1 MMKLSIRKV
10 LEVTLAVLLVV
21 CIALLTFYFVNC
33 YQANKLVDAILEDDF
48 PKVERIVEK
57 YPHCID
63 LQPTIS
69 PDWWLSLMET
79 YVYFPMEVACAMGNT
94 EIIRCLVEHGVNVNT
109 DKGVTPLNRLLIGKP
124 EGWRDTFYYL
134 IDHGANVDYITA
146 SHTTAVEDA
155 VRYKYCED
163 AVDMDEVCD
172 VVRYLL
178 KHGAPSKDDV
188 MNALCRCAE
197 QDSRSI
203 PVMEILMKEGRI
215 GVNDKG
221 WKSITPLMVA
231 AAYGDAETVEYL
243 LSCGADVD
251 AVDDDGETAIDRAEK
266 NGQTDIVLLLKGHK
280 ETIPD

>member
-33 YQANKLVDAILEDDF
+33 YQANKLVDAIRQKDF
-48 PKVERIVEK
+48 PKIEYIVEK
-57 YPHCID
+57 YPHCVNTFPSVSS
-63 LQPTIS
+63 L
-69 PDWWLSLMET
+69 WWLAVMGIR
-79 YVYFPMEVACAMGNT
+79 VQFPLEVACREGDAETVRYLVEQGADVNCNDGFT
-94 EIIRCLVEHGVNVNT
+94 PLSEIILV
-109 DKGVTPLNRLLIGKP
+109 KP
-124 EGWRDTFYYL
+124 EGWHDTFYYL
-134 IDHGANVDYITA
+134 IDHGAELNYVTE
-146 SHTTAVEDA
+146 SRTTALEDA
-155 VRYKYCED
+155 VEYEHRD
-163 AVDMDEVCD
+163 GVDMDEVCD

-178 KHGAPSKDDV
+178 KHGAPDKDDV
-188 MNALCRCAE
+188 MDALCRCAE

-203 PVMEILMKEGRI
+203 PVMEILMEEGHI

-231 AAYGDAETVEYL
+231 AAYGDVETVKYL

-266 NGQTDIVLLLKGHK
+266 NGQTDIVLLLKGYK
-280 ETIPD
+280 ETISD

>member
-1 MMKLSIRKV
+1 MNKLSIRKV
-10 LEVTLAVLLVV
+10 LGVTLAVLLVV
-21 CIALLTFYFVNC
+21 CISLLTFYFVNC

-79 YVYFPMEVACAMGNT
+79 YVYFPMEVACARGNT

-109 DKGVTPLNRLLIGKP
+109 DKGVTPLNRTLAIKP
-124 EGWRDTFYYL
+124 EGWHDTFYYL
-134 IDHGANVDYITA
+134 IDHGADLSYVTYYG
-146 SHTTAVEDA
+146 TTAVEDA
-155 VRYKYCED
+155 VRYKYCKHD
-163 AVDMDEVCD
+163 VDIDEVCD

-178 KHGAPSKDDV
+178 KHGAPNKNDV
-188 MNALCRCAE
+188 MDALCRCAE

-203 PVMEILMKEGRI
+203 PVMEILMEEGHI

-221 WKSITPLMVA
+221 WKSNTPLMYA
-231 AAYGDAETVEYL
+231 AAYGDVETVEYL

-251 AVDDDGETAIDRAEK
+251 AVDDDGETAIDWAER
-266 NGQTDIVLLLKGHK
+266 NGRTDILLLLKGHK
-280 ETIPD
+280 EAIPD

>member
-1 MMKLSIRKV
+1 M
-10 LEVTLAVLLVV
+10 LLVV

-188 MNALCRCAE
+188 MDALCRCAE

-266 NGQTDIVLLLKGHK
+266 NGRTDILLLLKGHK
-280 ETIPD
+280 EAIPD

>member
-1 MMKLSIRKV
+1 MNKLSIRKV

-188 MNALCRCAE
+188 MDALCRCAE

-266 NGQTDIVLLLKGHK
+266 NGRTDILLLLKGHK
-280 ETIPD
+280 EAIPD

>member
-33 YQANKLVDAILEDDF
+33 YQSKKLVEAIRQKDF
-48 PKVERIVEK
+48 PKVEYIVEK
-57 YPHCID
+57 YPHCVNTF
-63 LQPTIS
+63 PS
-69 PDWWLSLMET
+69 VSSHWWRAVMGI
-79 YVYFPMEVACAMGNT
+79 VADFPLVEACGVGDT
-94 EIIRCLVEHGVNVNT
+94 EIVRYLIEHGADVNC
-109 DKGVTPLNRLLIGKP
+109 DDGYSPLSVTLIGKP

-188 MNALCRCAE
+188 MDALCRCAE

-231 AAYGDAETVEYL
+231 AAYGDVETVEYL

-251 AVDDDGETAIDRAEK
+251 AVDDDGETAIDWAER
-266 NGQTDIVLLLKGHK
+266 NGQADIVLLLKGHK

>member
-1 MMKLSIRKV
+1 MNRLSIRKV

-33 YQANKLVDAILEDDF
+33 YQAKKLVEAIKQKDIS
-48 PKVERIVEK
+48 KVECIVEK
-57 YPHCID
+57 YPRCVNTF
-63 LQPTIS
+63 PSVSS
-69 PDWWLSLMET
+69 PWWRAVMGI
-79 YVYFPMEVACAMGNT
+79 VADFPLVEACGVGDT
-94 EIIRCLVEHGVNVNT
+94 EIVRYLIEHGADVNC
-109 DKGVTPLNRLLIGKP
+109 DDGYSPLGVTLIGKP

-134 IDHGANVDYITA
+134 IDCGANVDYITA

-155 VRYKYCED
+155 VRYKYCKSNVDIED
-163 AVDMDEVCD
+163 VCD

-178 KHGAPSKDDV
+178 EHSAHNKNDV
-188 MNALCRCAE
+188 MVALRRCAE

-203 PVMEILMKEGRI
+203 PVMKVLMEEGYI
-215 GVNDKG
+215 GVNDTDSG
-221 WKSITPLMVA
+221 CITPLMVA

-266 NGQTDIVLLLKGHK
+266 NGQTDIVVLLKGHK

>member
-1 MMKLSIRKV
+1 MNKLSIRKG

-21 CIALLTFYFVNC
+21 CISLLTFYFVNC
-33 YQANKLVDAILEDDF
+33 YQANKLVDAILENDF

-79 YVYFPMEVACAMGNT
+79 YVYFPMEVACARGNT

-109 DKGVTPLNRLLIGKP
+109 DKGVTPLNRTLAIKP
-124 EGWRDTFYYL
+124 EGWHDTFYYL
-134 IDHGANVDYITA
+134 IDHGAELNYVTE
-146 SHTTAVEDA
+146 SHTTALEDA
-155 VRYKYCED
+155 VEYEHRD
-163 AVDMDEVCD
+163 GVDMDEVCD

-178 KHGAPSKDDV
+178 KHGAPDKDDV
-188 MNALCRCAE
+188 MDALCECAE

-231 AAYGDAETVEYL
+231 AAYGDVETVEYL

-251 AVDDDGETAIDRAEK
+251 AVNDDGETAIDRAEK